1 MIPRIFK
8 LWRVVDET
16 GISGTGLI
24 AEGALF
30 SDGTCALRWLTKHHS
45 TALYENLATLV
56 AIHGHGGKTQVRFPA
71 LTAEALRDAVDYG
84 ALGGKCLSCC
94 LYCHHPLLDHW
105 GDNCGGCMSGRCD
118 CTLLSHPE
126 RVPPEARTS

>member
-1 MIPRIFK
+1 MIPRVFK

-24 AEGALF
+24 AEGVLF
-30 SDGTCALRWLTKHHS
+30 SDGTCALRWLTKHRS
-45 TALYENLATLV
+45 TALYEDLKTLV
-56 AIHGHGGKTQVRFPA
+56 AIHGHDGKTQVRFPA
-71 LTAEALRDAVDYG
+71 LTVEERKDGEHLH
-84 ALGGKCLSCC
+84 CC
-94 LYCHHPLLDHW
+94 LHCHHPLLDHW